1 MSILL
6 QKIYLSEDYLYLRCY
21 IQENTDTDI
30 EEKVFIIFI
39 KDHSHIV
46 IDFMPKDLQYML
58 DKNVI
63 RIINLIELEKRLQAT
78 RLIC

>member
-30 EEKVFIIFI
+30 EEKVIIFI
-39 KDHSHIV
+39 EGHNHIV

-63 RIINLIELEKRLQAT
+63 RIINLIELEKRLLAT

>member
-1 MSILL
+1 MSVLL
-6 QKIYLSEDYLYLRCY
+6 QRIYLSEDYLYLRCY

-30 EEKVFIIFI
+30 EEKVIIFI
-39 KDHSHIV
+39 EGHNHIV

-63 RIINLIELEKRLQAT
+63 RIINLIELEKRLQAA

>member
-1 MSILL
+1 MSVLL
-6 QKIYLSEDYLYLRCY
+6 QRIYLSEDYLYLRCY

-30 EEKVFIIFI
+30 EEKVIIFI
-39 KDHSHIV
+39 EGHNHIV

-63 RIINLIELEKRLQAT
+63 RIINLIELEKRLLAT
-78 RLIC
+78 RLIS

>member
-1 MSILL
+1 MSVLL

-30 EEKVFIIFI
+30 EEKVFIIYTEG
-39 KDHSHIV
+39 HNHIV

-63 RIINLIELEKRLQAT
+63 RIINLIELE
-78 RLIC
+78 

>member
-30 EEKVFIIFI
+30 EEKVIIFI
-39 KDHSHIV
+39 EGHNHIV

-63 RIINLIELEKRLQAT
+63 RIINLIELEKRLLAT
-78 RLIC
+78 RLIS

>member
-30 EEKVFIIFI
+30 EEKVIIFI
-39 KDHSHIV
+39 EGHNHIV

-63 RIINLIELEKRLQAT
+63 RIINLIDLEKRLLAT
-78 RLIC
+78 RFIC

>member
-30 EEKVFIIFI
+30 EEKVIIFI
-39 KDHSHIV
+39 EGHNHIV

-63 RIINLIELEKRLQAT
+63 RIINLIELEKRLQAA

>member
-30 EEKVFIIFI
+30 EEKVIIFI
-39 KDHSHIV
+39 EGHNHIV
-46 IDFMPKDLQYML
+46 IDFMLKDLQYML

-63 RIINLIELEKRLQAT
+63 RIINLIELEKRLLAT
-78 RLIC
+78 RLIS

>member
-1 MSILL
+1 MSVLL
-6 QKIYLSEDYLYLRCY
+6 QRIYLSEDYLYLRCY

-30 EEKVFIIFI
+30 EEKVIIFI
-39 KDHSHIV
+39 EGHNHIV